1 MAESRRFD
9 ALIIGSGQ
17 AGVPLARSL
26 AQAGW
31 RTAIVERE
39 HVGGTC
45 INTGC
50 TPSKSMVASARVA
63 YLAARA
69 ADYGIVTGE
78 VRTDLAAVRRRKQ
91 ALVES
96 WRDGMAGRLG
106 STDGLE
112 LLMGEARFR
121 SPRVVEVRQADGG
134 VLPLAADHII
144 INTGCRP
151 TVPALPGL
159 KDVPYL
165 TSTTVMELDEA
176 PEHLLI
182 LGGGYVAVEFG
193 QMFRRFGSQVTIV
206 QRSRTLLSR
215 EDDDVAAAVA
225 DILREDGVRL
235 VLAAQTTG
243 VEQLP
248 RGGIA
253 LHVATADGDQTLHGS
268 HLLVA
273 VGRTPNTDMLDLDAA
288 GVAMDGRGFIEVDHT
303 LATSTDGIFA
313 AGDVTGG
320 PAFTHVSYDDYRVLR
335 RNLLEGGGGTTHGRL
350 VPYVVYMDP
359 QLGRVGLTEREAA
372 DRGIAARK
380 HSMPMAYVGRALEVD
395 EPRGFMKVLTDT
407 ASDRILGCAILGMEG
422 GELMTAIQLAM
433 MGGLTGSELRDAILA
448 HPTLA
453 ESLNNLFAR

>member
-121 SPRVVEVRQADGG
+121 SFV
-134 VLPLAADHII
+134 H
-144 INTGCRP
+144 
-151 TVPALPGL
+151 
-159 KDVPYL
+159 Y
-165 TSTTVMELDEA
+165 
-176 PEHLLI
+176 
-182 LGGGYVAVEFG
+182 G
-193 QMFRRFGSQVTIV
+193 Q
-206 QRSRTLLSR
+206 
-215 EDDDVAAAVA
+215 E
-225 DILREDGVRL
+225 
-235 VLAAQTTG
+235 
-243 VEQLP
+243 
-248 RGGIA
+248 
-253 LHVATADGDQTLHGS
+253 
-268 HLLVA
+268 
-273 VGRTPNTDMLDLDAA
+273 
-288 GVAMDGRGFIEVDHT
+288 
-303 LATSTDGIFA
+303 
-313 AGDVTGG
+313 
-320 PAFTHVSYDDYRVLR
+320 
-335 RNLLEGGGGTTHGRL
+335 
-350 VPYVVYMDP
+350 
-359 QLGRVGLTEREAA
+359 
-372 DRGIAARK
+372 
-380 HSMPMAYVGRALEVD
+380 
-395 EPRGFMKVLTDT
+395 
-407 ASDRILGCAILGMEG
+407 
-422 GELMTAIQLAM
+422 
-433 MGGLTGSELRDAILA
+433 
-448 HPTLA
+448 
-453 ESLNNLFAR
+453 